1 MKLKPETGRYFFNSS
16 GGSEDF
22 LIKGET
28 MAFLKPAGTAP
39 SVREQLT
46 SLVIEGRRIS
56 KHSFT
61 RKVGHGSSRQDLVG
75 DLVITFRTASSE
87 SDLKRSN
94 LGTSEGVGR
103 VNESVFVKES
113 LILLILSEK
122 KVTKQLVRPV

>member
-1 MKLKPETGRYFFNSS
+1 
-16 GGSEDF
+16 
-22 LIKGET
+22 

-75 DLVITFRTASSE
+75 DLVITFRTSSSE
-87 SDLKRSN
+87 TDLKRSN
-94 LGTSEGVGR
+94 LGTFKGAGR

-122 KVTKQLVRPV
+122 KVTKRLARPM

>member
-1 MKLKPETGRYFFNSS
+1 
-16 GGSEDF
+16 
-22 LIKGET
+22 

-46 SLVIEGRRIS
+46 SLVIEGRIS

-75 DLVITFRTASSE
+75 DLVITFRTSS
-87 SDLKRSN
+87 SKTDLKRSN
-94 LGTSEGVGR
+94 LGTSEGAGS

-122 KVTKQLVRPV
+122 KVTKWLARPM